1 MSFNDIFSSNYQNNV
16 LSKTESATTKVK
28 LENQS
33 NTFVFPFKVYTGFHN
48 ITTNGSQPVNARPQN
63 YAQFKRAFT
72 GKEGIV
78 SIWEDSLVLA
88 TDELE
93 GEKNRYWE
101 QKDVTCY
108 DYNNKYLLTTNNVEN
123 LVDKDKFFIDI
134 KLEGQQIYS
143 NELQTILTKQNGQWE
158 WIDKEQTL
166 QFWAELFKNSNEG
179 FINSHKK
186 GEIKIE
192 GNYYTKEF
200 FKLIDDKQELVFKA
214 NGLGVYNNGNIHV
227 LEYLPKEQN
236 NIRPWIMRETKSG
249 VIWNSKDSLKELL
262 DIYKDI
268 EINITSKCIK
278 QRDVT
283 FYNKDNVDFL
293 KKDYVNTNDSVFFL
307 QNGNNTTIY
316 ESNGS
321 GTYTKKNLIGQVQGK
336 NISLDTIFD
345 LFRKEGWIILKGN
358 IKKNQSDDDLR
369 ITQDKVT
376 YDIDK
381 SEPAKIT
388 TSKPDYSIKQE
399 QVGKLSDQ
407 PLPQG
412 DFYYKTIKKGKAF
425 KVRVDSSSASVQ
437 FSQSPG
443 SNFLGD
449 YTQWQSTKSFVVD
462 TTTIL
467 YDDDLYKL
475 YMIPQIT
482 QDKKNDI
489 TLLYISDISYFYDA
503 DGKKIY
509 NRVVFSSINDY
520 LASTGQTIQQTIQFA
535 APGEGYAV
543 PKLIYDNTGKA
554 IDYTYNPDYAVDRG
568 IDTIQIEILGPA
580 GFVAPRIIGR
590 PIDKLAQNNKIYPPR
605 PLLMRDIKYP
615 LASRDTKRSNPE
627 STYVIADAKPEIV
640 SSYGD
645 WMERMKATYTDTIQK
660 KFDGWFQTTP
670 ENVLA
675 TNSNNLVLKDEA
687 LIFKNKSAINYDY
700 DVRPN
705 GFFNYV
711 KPSGYSL
718 GSDRIN
724 PSKHPRGTLYD
735 MMNLFTFMF
744 NHITTLPIDN
754 VQKIAYSLS
763 QISLIG
769 GFLNKIT
776 LGFPIGWRGV
786 AKDTNSL
793 FPTFINL
800 PIFMSKSLYQWYNDA
815 FWDFGSG
822 ITTGKGSAGKGR
834 IPLDMF
840 KTESLDEVGGI
851 IGSGS
856 MSTTFCFRLSDKV
869 KAVQRVISNNDRYT
883 DNYISTLMLGQ
894 AKRDD
899 SNKVYLVDETMTVVE
914 PKLNRYYDTDIV
926 GQESYIIDSVGFIGV
941 VKAPV
946 RITMF
951 GRNPD
956 SNGVNDPYDE
966 IVYQVTLQSISQW
979 TNNIRDIHT
988 IYKLS
993 YYDEYIKSQ
1002 KDFAFPRPISMPNP
1016 QPTFDDII
1024 VDVSRF
1030 NNDRYFVYKNKS
1042 YDTYRKTID
1051 EKIVLFDFADK
1062 GFTSWSQFIENYDTI
1077 TYDFNKTLISVR
1089 KIATLSGNN
1098 DDQDGILGEETQK
1111 APNNSLQTSLNSS
1124 QNYLFWSAKT
1134 NKINWE
1140 VPGEV
1145 PNNNKDPR
1153 EGDFK
1158 TTFNFVYENNKLYLK
1173 INGEVLLGP
1182 KSVSSSNYR
1191 CGEALLNLNFSKL
1204 VIRSKK

>member
-1 MSFNDIFSSNYQNNV
+1 MSFNDMFSNNYQNNV

-158 WIDKEQTL
+158 WIDREQTL
-166 QFWAELFKNSNEG
+166 QFWVELFKNSNEG

-214 NGLGVYNNGNIHV
+214 NGLGASTKGDYFI
-227 LEYLPKEQN
+227 EYLPLEKHSE
-236 NIRPWIMRETKSG
+236 PWCIVEDGS
-249 VIWNSKDSLKELL
+249 IINSQSSLQKLL
-262 DIYKDI
+262 EGTPLIQ
-268 EINITSKCIK
+268 INITSQCVK
-278 QRDVT
+278 QRQVT

-307 QNGNNTTIY
+307 QNGNNTAIY

-381 SEPAKIT
+381 SEPVKIT

-687 LIFKNKSAINYDY
+687 LIFRNKSAINYDY

-763 QISLIG
+763 QIPLIG

-776 LGFPIGWRGV
+776 LGFPIGWRKV

-894 AKRDD
+894 SKRDD

-1062 GFTSWSQFIENYDTI
+1062 GFTSWSQFIENYEDI
-1077 TYDFNKTLISVR
+1077 TYRFYESFISVR
-1089 KIATLSGNN
+1089 KWDRGT
-1098 DDQDGILGEETQK
+1098 GEEEGIVMETATQQ
-1111 APNNSLQTSLNSS
+1111 APFYEQTLNLNS
-1124 QNYLFWSAKT
+1124 QTNYLIWSAKT
-1134 NKINWE
+1134 GLTWNGTGSSGAE
-1140 VPGEV
+1140 Q
-1145 PNNNKDPR
+1145 
-1153 EGDFK
+1153 GDIK
-1158 TTFNFVYENNKLYLK
+1158 ATFNIIYEDNKLYLK
-1173 INGEVLLGP
+1173 VWCDIVLGP
-1182 KSVSSSNYR
+1182 QYR
-1191 CGEALLNLNFSKL
+1191 PAFDFFYGEGMFGLFFRY
-1204 VIRSKK
+1204 IRIHSKK